1 MGSGKKSC
9 CGIALLVV
17 VLTGSMERSAQAQQ
31 TPAQTGGTAESWAN
45 QLTGLQTPPD
55 LDVASL
61 RQEAV
66 ARVKAKADGLPL
78 KRPPIA
84 SQLLNVPRLVIEIKF
99 DEDTPIVRPES
110 YRTLGRI
117 ADTLTDRSLLSNKFL
132 IVGHAAAVGRRD
144 YNLTLSQRRADAVR
158 DILVTTFKISP
169 KRLQAIGLGEEQLL
183 DAAHPAAATNQRIQI
198 ASVGRMP

>member
-9 CGIALLVV
+9 CAIALLVV
-17 VLTGSMERSAQAQQ
+17 ALTGSVEPFAQAQQ
-31 TPAQTGGTAESWAN
+31 TPAQTGATAESWAT
-45 QLTGLQTPPD
+45 QLAGLQSPPD
-55 LDVASL
+55 LDVPAL

-84 SQLLNVPRLVIEIKF
+84 SQLLTLPRLFVEIQF

-117 ADTLTDRSLLSNKFL
+117 ADTLTHRSLLSSKFL
-132 IVGHAAAVGRRD
+132 IVGHAAAIGRRD
-144 YNLTLSQRRADAVR
+144 YNLTLSQRRADAIR
-158 DILVTTFKISP
+158 DILVNTFKISP

-183 DAAHPAAATNQRIQI
+183 DATHPAAATNQRIQI
-198 ASVGRMP
+198 ATVARMP

>member
-1 MGSGKKSC
+1 MGSGNKSWC
-9 CGIALLVV
+9 PIALLVV
-17 VLTGSMERSAQAQQ
+17 ALTGSMAPSAQAQQ
-31 TPAQTGGTAESWAN
+31 TPAQTGATAESWAN

-61 RQEAV
+61 RHEALV
-66 ARVKAKADGLPL
+66 RVKAKADGVPL
-78 KRPPIA
+78 NRPPITT
-84 SQLLNVPRLVIEIKF
+84 QLLNVPRLVVEIRF

-110 YRTLGRI
+110 YRTVGRI
-117 ADTLTDRSLLSNKFL
+117 ADTLTHRSLLSNKFL
-132 IVGHAAAVGRRD
+132 IVGHAAALGRRD
-144 YNLTLSQRRADAVR
+144 YNLTLSQRRADAIR

-198 ASVGRMP
+198 ATVGRMP

>member
-1 MGSGKKSC
+1 MPLGKKSC
-9 CGIALLVV
+9 CHLGLPLL
-17 VLTGSMERSAQAQQ
+17 LLIGLMGASAQAQTQ
-31 TPAQTGGTAESWAN
+31 AGSTENWSS
-45 QLTGLQTPPD
+45 QLVGLETPPELD
-55 LDVASL
+55 LPAL

-66 ARVKAKADGLPL
+66 ARVKAKADGAPL

-84 SQLLNVPRLVIEIKF
+84 TQLLNLPRIIVEIKF

-117 ADTLTDRSLLSNKFL
+117 ADTLTHPSLLSHKFL
-132 IVGHAAAVGRRD
+132 IVGHTAAVGRRD
-144 YNLTLSQRRADAVR
+144 YNLTLSQRRADAIR

-183 DAAHPAAATNQRIQI
+183 DAAHPAAATNHRIQI
-198 ASVGRMP
+198 ATVARMP

>member
-9 CGIALLVV
+9 CGVLVLII
-17 VLTGSMERSAQAQQ
+17 VLMGSMEPSAQTQQ
-31 TPAQTGGTAESWAN
+31 PPAETGATAESWAN
-45 QLTGLQTPPD
+45 QLAGLQTPPD
-55 LDVASL
+55 LDVPAL

-66 ARVKAKADGLPL
+66 VRVKAKADGVPL
-78 KRPPIA
+78 NRPPITT
-84 SQLLNVPRLVIEIKF
+84 QLLNVPRLVVEIRF

-110 YRTLGRI
+110 YRTVGRI
-117 ADTLTDRSLLSNKFL
+117 ADTLTHRSLLSNKFL
-132 IVGHAAAVGRRD
+132 IVGHAAALGRRD
-144 YNLTLSQRRADAVR
+144 YNLTLSQRRADAIR

-198 ASVGRMP
+198 LTVGRMP